1 MNANIYKY
9 GRGLILELEDGNRK
23 SYGEIAPL
31 KGFSKETT
39 KEAFRQLVRVVTNG
53 VHEDLYPSVAFGI
66 FSAFAA
72 FKEKREKLPKV
83 PVKEKIKVGHL
94 TANQAAAIVK
104 KGDRIDVNRKWTY
117 AQAVEFGRRFQSGFF
132 EYIEEPVDCFEDLK
146 AFVETTGHG
155 IALDETLREKSLA
168 EISHLPGIK
177 ALVIKP
183 TLQRNFF
190 TLLHQK
196 RYPIILSSSYETP
209 IGIKSIVEWMMRLNI
224 PMKQMGLI
232 PHQAIVDP
240 LEIKDGLLD
249 LNNVSFKPCNAL
261 SICTLKNIPTDLL

>member
-9 GRGLILELEDGNRK
+9 GRGLILELEKGTK
-23 SYGEIAPL
+23 KGYGEIAPL

-39 KEAFRQLVRVVTNG
+39 KEAFRQLVRVITQG

-72 FKEKREKLPKV
+72 LREQDATYPKI
-83 PVKEKIKVGHL
+83 PVKKKVKVGHL
-94 TANQAAAIVK
+94 TADQAAAIVK
-104 KGDRIDVNRKWTY
+104 EGDRIDVNRKWTLD
-117 AQAVEFGRRFQSGFF
+117 QAVQFGRRFKRGFF
-132 EYIEEPVDCFEDLK
+132 EYIEEPVDKFEHLK
-146 AFVETTGHG
+146 SFVETTGHG
-155 IALDETLREKSLA
+155 IALDETLREKSLE
-168 EISHLPGIK
+168 EISVIPGIK

-183 TLQRNFF
+183 TLQPNFF

-209 IGIKSIVEWMMRLNI
+209 IGIRSIVEWMVRLNV
-224 PMKQMGLI
+224 PLKEMGLI
-232 PHQAIVDP
+232 PHQAITSP

-249 LNNVSFKPCNAL
+249 LNNVSFKPCDAQF
-261 SICTLKNIPTDLL
+261 ICTLKNIPTDLL